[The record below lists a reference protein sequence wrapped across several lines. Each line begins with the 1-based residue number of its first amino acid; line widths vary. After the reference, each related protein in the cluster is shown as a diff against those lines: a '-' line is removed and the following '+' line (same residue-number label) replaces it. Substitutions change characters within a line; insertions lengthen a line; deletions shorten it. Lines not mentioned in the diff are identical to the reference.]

1 MKHKGSIFSAN
12 TKLGLI
18 ISVVVVFILMC
29 VILLI
34 TILARRH
41 FLKSTIT
48 SSEERELQNLKTKN
62 PNYGIVLSGIKKYYD
77 NVLGDHLIAFLINTI
92 YLNNFLNVSLIEKND
107 YASISIAALSMANVY
122 SKNQY
127 LIQKQGS
134 NIQNENQDLDL
145 FRLNYADEIY
155 NPSDMI
161 ISLCDDL
168 SIEQQIN
175 SNLPYLSD
183 RGMLIV
189 SFKTIKD
196 FKNQKN
202 VILDNNLR
210 YETVK
215 ISNKNVILLA
225 KNNMNSNNEN
235 SKEQQ

>member
-92 YLNNFLNVSLIEKND
+92 YLNNFLSVSLIEKND

-134 NIQNENQDLDL
+134 NIQNENTDLDL
-145 FRLNYADEIY
+145 SRLNYVDEIY

-161 ISLCDDL
+161 ISLC
-168 SIEQQIN
+168 
-175 SNLPYLSD
+175 D

>member
-1 MKHKGSIFSAN
+1 M
-12 TKLGLI
+12 
-18 ISVVVVFILMC
+18 
-29 VILLI
+29 
-34 TILARRH
+34 
-41 FLKSTIT
+41 
-48 SSEERELQNLKTKN
+48 
-62 PNYGIVLSGIKKYYD
+62 
-77 NVLGDHLIAFLINTI
+77 IAFLINTI

-145 FRLNYADEIY
+145 SRLNYADEIY

>member
-1 MKHKGSIFSAN
+1 
-12 TKLGLI
+12 
-18 ISVVVVFILMC
+18 
-29 VILLI
+29 
-34 TILARRH
+34 
-41 FLKSTIT
+41 
-48 SSEERELQNLKTKN
+48 
-62 PNYGIVLSGIKKYYD
+62 
-77 NVLGDHLIAFLINTI
+77 
-92 YLNNFLNVSLIEKND
+92 
-107 YASISIAALSMANVY
+107 
-122 SKNQY
+122 
-127 LIQKQGS
+127 
-134 NIQNENQDLDL
+134 
-145 FRLNYADEIY
+145 
-155 NPSDMI
+155 MI